1 MPKRRV
7 TPKQRAA
14 SRRNLVKAR
23 AARKRNVTLPLSAAS
38 DMNKPKGIRDAAY
51 YTGLKPYPTGK
62 QTFLYHRT
70 HETAADAI
78 TSTRKWKS
86 GTKAMGGIPGHS
98 QFTTG
103 KPLGRFPVGSA
114 LLGVAVPRKKVRKVQ
129 REGGNSWAVVVK
141 NKDLAG
147 RKVKR
152 LR

>member
-1 MPKRRV
+1 MPKKRR

-14 SRRNLVKAR
+14 SRRNLEKAR
-23 AARKRNVTLPLSAAS
+23 AAKRNMTVPFSMAS
-38 DMNKPKGIRDAAY
+38 DMSRPKVLRDNAY

-62 QTFLYHRT
+62 KTFLFHRT
-70 HETAADAI
+70 HEVAADAI
-78 TSTRKWKS
+78 TKTRKWKS
-86 GTKAMGGIPGHS
+86 GTKSMGGMPGYS

-114 LLGVAVPRKKVRKVQ
+114 LLGVAVPRKKVQ
-129 REGGNSWAVVVK
+129 RVKREEGNTWHVRVK

-147 RKVKR
+147 RKVRR